1 MLIRLCLPCKI
12 ILLNFFFQ
20 SIENFIKSNDGEPIF
35 TEQKRPNRLLPK
47 TERKVLKLLVEFI
60 FREYTQYP
68 RENEVILVCK
78 AALQLFNGLKGGI
91 VSGKNWT
98 NKLSWHF
105 TWFSFCIF
113 LGRIVWRQN
122 EKRCFVQCRIKCT
135 SKKSSD
141 CRNQHLW
148 KFFYW
153 INRSRETGCEKLSEN
168 HRSARW

>member
-91 VSGKNWT
+91 VSGKN
-98 NKLSWHF
+98 
-105 TWFSFCIF
+105 
-113 LGRIVWRQN
+113 
-122 EKRCFVQCRIKCT
+122 
-135 SKKSSD
+135 
-141 CRNQHLW
+141 
-148 KFFYW
+148 
-153 INRSRETGCEKLSEN
+153 
-168 HRSARW
+168 